1 MSLSDSA
8 AVPKKPGAASLP
20 CLLQVHRLS
29 KQFRSRHS
37 WSSRAT
43 LVGALNGI
51 DLDLEQG
58 SSLAVV
64 GESGA
69 GKSTLALC
77 IAQLE
82 RADSG
87 EVWFEGAELTRLTR
101 DELNPFRRKIQ
112 VIFQDSASALNP
124 RLTVA
129 EIVAEPLK
137 ISAAGSRSER
147 KQRALDCLEQVRLT
161 AEHAARSPL
170 QLSGGQRQRVAIAR
184 ALTLAP
190 KLLILD
196 EAFSG
201 LDLLVQE
208 QILDVLRELQ
218 RAHSLTYLMIT
229 HDLGL
234 ATTFASQLAIMD
246 EGKIVEHGA
255 TAKILSDPQHPQT
268 KALLAA
274 APRFPQQLAAGGSA

>member
-1 MSLSDSA
+1 MMSLGSA
-8 AVPKKPGAASLP
+8 ATQEKSEAPQPGG
-20 CLLQVHRLS
+20 LLQVHGLT
-29 KQFRSRHS
+29 KQFRTRNFWTRRETHVT
-37 WSSRAT
+37 AIQ
-43 LVGALNGI
+43 GI
-51 DLDLEQG
+51 DLELARG
-58 SSLAVV
+58 ATVAVV

-87 EVWFEGAELTRLTR
+87 DVWFDGTELTCLSQN
-101 DELNPFRRKIQ
+101 ELALWRRKIQ

-124 RLTVA
+124 RLTVS
-129 EIVAEPLK
+129 EIVGEPLK
-137 ISAAGSRSER
+137 IIGIASPAER
-147 KQRALDCLEQVRLT
+147 RQRAFECLEQVGLT
-161 AEHAARSPL
+161 SAHAMRSPL

-190 KLLILD
+190 RLLILD

-208 QILDVLRELQ
+208 QILDLLRDLQ
-218 RAHSLTYLMIT
+218 RAHSLSYLMIT

-234 ATTFASQLAIMD
+234 AGVFAGQLAIMH

-255 TAKILSDPQHPQT
+255 TAQILSEPHHPQT

-274 APRFPQQLAAGGSA
+274 APRFPQRLAAGGSA

>member
-1 MSLSDSA
+1 MMSLGSA
-8 AVPKKPGAASLP
+8 STQEKSRNPQAGGF
-20 CLLQVHRLS
+20 LQVRGLT
-29 KQFRSRHS
+29 KQFRTRNFWTGRES
-37 WSSRAT
+37 
-43 LVGALNGI
+43 LVAAIQAI
-51 DLDLEQG
+51 DLELAPG
-58 SSLAVV
+58 SNLAVV

-87 EVWFEGAELTRLTR
+87 EVWFEGTELVRLS
-101 DELNPFRRKIQ
+101 LNQLASFRQKIQ

-124 RLTVA
+124 RLTIT
-129 EIVAEPLK
+129 EIVGEPLK
-137 ISAAGSRSER
+137 ISGTSSPGER
-147 KQRALDCLEQVRLT
+147 RQRALQCLEQVGLT
-161 AEHAARSPL
+161 PEHATRSPL

-208 QILDVLRELQ
+208 QILELLRDLQ
-218 RAHSLTYLMIT
+218 RAHSLSYLMIT

-234 ATTFASQLAIMD
+234 AAVFAQQLAIMHQ
-246 EGKIVEHGA
+246 GKIVEHGA
-255 TAKILSDPQHPQT
+255 TAKILSEPYHPQT

-274 APRFPQQLAAGGSA
+274 APQFPQRLAAGGSA